1 MVLHYNMSSKVES
14 MNDSVSYTVDVEN
27 FSSDIITMKTYLK
40 NDTQYGILKY
50 DKNKLTVENIE
61 NTYYRS
67 IITTA
72 APEHRILSFSPPKA
86 LTNNSFYEKYSE
98 INDDILV
105 NEIVEGTMIN
115 LFFDDRIQQWEI
127 ASKGAVGCSYFYYR
141 NQYDVDSDKTTQLTF
156 YQMFMDAMCSKEG
169 QQLNDLAILEY
180 LPKTHSYSFVLQH
193 PENHIVLT
201 IPSPKL
207 YLVAVYEK
215 VGNTTVKYIPPT
227 VFGTWEVFANSNI
240 QIPKQY
246 KVASYDEAK
255 ETYCSIQND
264 YTSIGVMCVHL
275 KTGDRTC
282 IKNPSYEEIKLL
294 RGNNPNLQYQYLCVR
309 RMNKVK
315 DFLYYFPQYRGLFY
329 RFYQDFE
336 NFINNIHI
344 SYLSYYIQKQEII
357 ISKKYAPHVFKIHH
371 EVYLPSLQTEEPII
385 VKRRVVKEYFEKME
399 PRELI
404 YHLNYDRRMYMK
416 SFLSETSK

>member
-1 MVLHYNMSSKVES
+1 MSSKVES
-14 MNDSVSYTVDVEN
+14 MNDSVSYTVNVEN

-115 LFFDDRIQQWEI
+115 LFFDDRVQKWEI

-141 NQYDVDSDKTTQLTF
+141 NQYDVDSDKSNQLTF

-215 VGNTTVKYIPPT
+215 VANTTVKYIPPT
-227 VFGTWEVFANSNI
+227 VFSTWEVFANSNI
-240 QIPKQY
+240 QVPKQY

-264 YTSIGVMCVHL
+264 FTSIGVMCVHL

-282 IKNPSYEEIKLL
+282 IKNASYEEIKLL

-336 NFINNIHI
+336 NFINNVHI
-344 SYLSYYIQKQEII
+344 SYLSYYIQKQEIV

-416 SFLSETSK
+416 SFLNESAR